1 MPGMRIALIADI
13 HGNREACIAVLRHVR
28 DQGVDRIVV
37 LGDIVGYGAD
47 PAFTVETV
55 EQLAAEGALTLMGNH
70 DAAIGAPK
78 DNMSELAALALDWTR
93 GKLEPAH
100 RAFLAGLP
108 MSAEEDDRLYVHA
121 SAAGPASWPYIL
133 EARAAERSLAAT
145 RQRVTFVGHT
155 HMPVLF
161 HAPSSG
167 RAESFVPV
175 PGAAVPLLARRR
187 WVVVVGSVGQPRDGV
202 PAAAYAL
209 YDTGTS
215 ELKTMRVPYDV
226 DGAAHKIRAAGL
238 PEFLAARLKFGR

>member
-1 MPGMRIALIADI
+1 MRIALIADI
-13 HGNREACIAVLRHVR
+13 HANREALLAVLRHVR
-28 DQGVDRIVV
+28 DQEVDRIVV

-47 PAFTVETV
+47 PAFAVETV
-55 EQLAAEGALTLMGNH
+55 ERLVVDGALALLGNH
-70 DAAIGAPK
+70 DAAIGTPSDA
-78 DNMSELAALALDWTR
+78 MSEMAALAIDWTR

-108 MSAEEDDRLYVHA
+108 LSAAEDDRLYVHA
-121 SAAGPASWPYIL
+121 SAAMPSSWPYIV

-155 HMPVLF
+155 HIPVLF
-161 HAPSSG
+161 HAPASG
-167 RAESFVPV
+167 KAESFVPV
-175 PGAAVPLLARRR
+175 AGVAVPLLARRR

-209 YDTGTS
+209 YDTAKS
-215 ELKTMRVPYDV
+215 ELRMMRVPYDV
-226 DGAAHKIRAAGL
+226 DGAARRIREAGL